1 MIRTIRQAIAGGLK
15 MAAVCALA
23 AHAGSAG
30 AQAVDKS
37 KWPTRLT
44 FASGPVGSFGFTTG
58 SPWASMVGEAVSVP
72 ISVEATG
79 GFSINLMMVD
89 DGKAGIAMTTSDLA
103 FQGRAGADWS
113 KGEKLTKSRVL
124 MVYGANVVQIYTTRK
139 SGIKTLAEISG
150 HSANPSR
157 RRSGSDLVFRDLMD
171 TFGIKPSRISNANP
185 SDANSQ
191 LGDGQLDVAAVTGT
205 PPHPAVSE
213 FEANHDMVLIGM
225 TDAER
230 DKFLQRYPFMSA
242 YDLAANTYKGQT
254 SPVKTIASYIV
265 MVVRADMPDNLAYAL
280 VKETFAKKT
289 ALASAHKSYAAL
301 DPKNILNSTIAVH
314 PGAAKFYSEQGVKL

>member
-1 MIRTIRQAIAGGLK
+1 
-15 MAAVCALA
+15 MAALCVLA
-23 AHAGSAG
+23 AHMCGAG
-30 AQAVDKS
+30 AQGVDRS
-37 KWPTRLT
+37 KWPARLT
-44 FASGPVGSFGFTTG
+44 FASGPVGSFGFVTG
-58 SPWASMVGEAVSVP
+58 SPWASMVGETVGVP

-89 DGKAGIAMTTSDLA
+89 DGKAGVAMTTSDLA
-103 FQGRAGADWS
+103 YQGRAGADWS
-113 KGEKLTKSRVL
+113 KGEKLRNARVL
-124 MVYGANVVQIYTTRK
+124 MVYGANVVQIYTARK
-139 SGIKTLAEISG
+139 SGIKSLADIGG

-213 FEANHDMVLIGM
+213 FEANHDMLLIGL

-230 DKFLQRYPFMSA
+230 EKFLQRYPFMSA
-242 YDLAANTYKGQT
+242 YDLAAGTYKGQT
-254 SPVKTIASYIV
+254 APVKTIASYII
-265 MVVRADMPDNLAYAL
+265 MVARADMPDSLAYAI
-280 VKETFAKKT
+280 VKETFAKKN
-289 ALASAHKSYAAL
+289 ALASAHKSYASL
-301 DPKNILNSTIAVH
+301 DPRNILHSTIVVH
-314 PGAAKFYSEQGVKL
+314 PGAAKFYAEQGIKLPDSLQRAD